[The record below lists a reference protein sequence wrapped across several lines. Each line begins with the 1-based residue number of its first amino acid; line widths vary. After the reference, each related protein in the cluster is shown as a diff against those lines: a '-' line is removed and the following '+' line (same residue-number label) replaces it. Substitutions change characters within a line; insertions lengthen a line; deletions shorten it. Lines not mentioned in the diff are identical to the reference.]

1 MELQEQLNSYN
12 RELRLAQVKINALQR
27 ETRSCQ
33 VTTNY
38 IETLKQTKDNV
49 IPPLYR
55 SVGKAFI
62 KTDPQVIEKSL
73 EHDIESNTK
82 VQRDLEGQKEFLDRR
97 IASTMQNMKDI
108 VGV

>member
-49 IPPLYR
+49 IPP
-55 SVGKAFI
+55 
-62 KTDPQVIEKSL
+62 
-73 EHDIESNTK
+73 
-82 VQRDLEGQKEFLDRR
+82 
-97 IASTMQNMKDI
+97 
-108 VGV
+108 

>member
-1 MELQEQLNSYN
+1 M
-12 RELRLAQVKINALQR
+12 
-27 ETRSCQ
+27 
-33 VTTNY
+33 
-38 IETLKQTKDNV
+38 
-49 IPPLYR
+49 
-55 SVGKAFI
+55 GKAFI